1 MASLNKSM
9 LIGNLGSDPE
19 VRYTQSG
26 DCVAT
31 IRLATSDSWT
41 DKASGEK
48 REKTEWHRVVFYRKL
63 GEIVAQHLKKG
74 SSCYVEGKLV
84 TKKWTDKDGQ
94 ERYTTQIDATEM
106 KMLGR
111 KESQNTGA
119 PESSGNDDD
128 IPFNCVA

>member
-74 SSCYVEGKLV
+74 SSCYVEGKIV

-128 IPFNCVA
+128 DVPF

>member
-74 SSCYVEGKLV
+74 SSCYVEGKIV

-128 IPFNCVA
+128 IPF